1 MLARHTTAFLHSLML
16 GAFLLAAGC
25 QTAPPVQEMS
35 DARQAIMAAKEAGAE
50 EKAPTELS
58 QAVEHLHA
66 AEAALTQKQYTSAR
80 RDAVMAKN
88 RAISALKLS
97 EAESEESP

>member
-1 MLARHTTAFLHSLML
+1 MLARQTTALLHSLML
-16 GAFLLAAGC
+16 GALLLAAGC

-35 DARQAIMAAKEAGAE
+35 DARQAIMAAREAGAE
-50 EKAPTELS
+50 EKAPAELR

-66 AEAALTQKQYTSAR
+66 AEEALTQKQYLSAR

-88 RAISALKLS
+88 LAIDALKLS
-97 EAESEESP
+97 EVESEDGP